1 MPHNVLTSQQIA
13 IPKACIILKNK
24 GAMNAI
30 FDEQFRARTPK
41 SAALFE
47 RAGRVLPGGVAGNG
61 KFLPPY
67 PIYVREAQGA
77 EFLDVDGNRYVD
89 LLMGGGVHILGH
101 SPEAVMSAVES
112 QLRGGVHFYMAAEA
126 EVKLAEKVCQL
137 MPHVEM
143 VRFVNTGSEA
153 TQMALRAARAYRK
166 RDKIAKFEGN
176 FHGQHE
182 AVLISTLGAE
192 GPGDRPMPRIDSAG
206 IPGATRDGVLA
217 LPYNDAERAAAL
229 IEQHADEL
237 GGVILE
243 PVSAFGLGVVE
254 AQPEFLKAVREV
266 TARHEIPLIFD
277 EVVTNFRLGLGG
289 AAEYFGVTPDLTCLG
304 KIVGGGFAIG
314 GYGGR
319 REIMDRVVT
328 PHTGLWNLSEQI
340 FQSGCFSGNPI
351 SMTAGL
357 AVLTELEKGKVYPHV
372 NRIAEKIQKGIIEIG
387 NRLGFP
393 ILVNRAASFLQVHFG
408 VTQIRN
414 KRDHLSADKETA
426 NLFHSGLR
434 AKGVM
439 ASYHPLFISAAHTE
453 AHVQEVLQAAESVL
467 GRMKSA

>member
-1 MPHNVLTSQQIA
+1 MTN
-13 IPKACIILKNK
+13 N
-24 GAMNAI
+24 
-30 FDEQFRARTPK
+30 FEEQFRTRTPR
-41 SAALFE
+41 SLAMFE
-47 RAGRVLPGGVAGNG
+47 RANQYLPGGVAGNG

-67 PIYVREAQGA
+67 PIYVKEAQGA
-77 EFLDVDGNRYVD
+77 EFVDVDGNRYID

-101 SPEAVMSAVES
+101 SPEVVMSAVEA
-112 QLRGGVHFYMAAEA
+112 QLRKGVHYYMAAEA

-166 RDKIAKFEGN
+166 SDKIAKFEGN

-192 GPGDRPMPRIDSAG
+192 GPYETPAPRVDSAG
-206 IPGATRDGVLA
+206 VPSITRDGVLV

-229 IEQHADEL
+229 IAQYADEL
-237 GGVILE
+237 GAVILE
-243 PVSAFGLGVVE
+243 PVSAFGLGVVA
-254 AQPEFLKAVREV
+254 AQLEFLKAVREV
-266 TARHEIPLIFD
+266 TTKHEIPLIFD

-289 AAEYFGVTPDLTCLG
+289 AAEYFGVTPDLVCLG

-319 REIMDRVVT
+319 RDIMDKVVT

-357 AVLTELEKGKVYPHV
+357 AVLNELEKGNVYPHI
-372 NRIAEKIQKGIIEIG
+372 NRIAEKLQKGLTEIG
-387 NRLGFP
+387 GRLGMP
-393 ILVNRAASFLQVHFG
+393 ILVNRAASFFQVHFG
-408 VTQIRN
+408 VTEIRN
-414 KRDHLSADKETA
+414 KRDLLRADKNAA
-426 NLFHSGLR
+426 NLFHFGLR
-434 AKGVM
+434 ANGVM
-439 ASYHPLFISAAHTE
+439 ASYHPLFISAEHSA
-453 AHVQEVLQAAESVL
+453 AHVQRILEVAEVVVSQ
-467 GRMKSA
+467 MK

>member
-1 MPHNVLTSQQIA
+1 MAS
-13 IPKACIILKNK
+13 
-24 GAMNAI
+24 I
-30 FDEQFRARTPK
+30 FEEQFRQRTPR
-41 SAALFE
+41 SRETFE
-47 RAGRVLPGGVAGNG
+47 RASKYLPGGVAGNG

-67 PIYVREAQGA
+67 PIYVGKAQGG

-101 SPEAVMSAVES
+101 SPEAVMSAVEA
-112 QLRGGVHFYMAAEA
+112 QLRSGVHFYMAAEA
-126 EVKLAEKVCQL
+126 EVKLAEKVCAL

-153 TQMALRAARAYRK
+153 TQMALRAARAFRK

-182 AVLISTLGAE
+182 AVLISTLGAD
-192 GPGDRPMPRIDSAG
+192 GPSEAPAPRVDSAG
-206 IPGATRDGVLA
+206 VPALTRDGVLV

-229 IEQHADEL
+229 IEQHAGEL

-254 AQPEFLKAVREV
+254 AQPDFLKAVREV
-266 TARHEIPLIFD
+266 TERHGIPLIFD

-289 AAEYFGVTPDLTCLG
+289 AVEYFGVTPDLTCLG

-319 REIMDRVVT
+319 REIMDKVVT

-357 AVLTELEKGKVYPHV
+357 AVLTELEKGKVYPHI
-372 NRIAEKIQKGIIEIG
+372 NSIAVLLQKGLTEVG
-387 NRLGFP
+387 ERLGFP
-393 ILVNRAASFLQVHFG
+393 ILVNRAASFFQVHFG
-408 VTQIRN
+408 VKEIRN
-414 KRDHLSADKETA
+414 KRDHLRADKDTV
-426 NLFHSGLR
+426 NLFHAGLR
-434 AKGVM
+434 TNGVM

-453 AHVQEVLQAAESVL
+453 AHVQEVLEAAESVL
-467 GRMKSA
+467 SKMKG